1 MLKQLQKN
9 KFRVIGLVLSMLGLV
24 LIRAFEETLFYDPFL
39 TFFKS
44 DFKNSALPIFDTTP
58 LFFGLLFRYS
68 LNTIA
73 SLVILYCLFKQKQLL
88 RFSVQLYLLVLLA
101 LLFVFFG
108 MLFLVDPPNYLV
120 LFYVRR
126 FLIQPILL
134 LLFIPAFYL
143 QYRSK

>member
-44 DFKNSALPIFDTTP
+44 DFKNSDLPIFDTIP
-58 LFFGLLFRYS
+58 LFFGLVFRYS
-68 LNTIA
+68 LNTIV

-126 FLIQPILL
+126 FLIKPILL

>member
-24 LIRAFEETLFYDPFL
+24 IIRAFEETFFYDPFL

-44 DFKNSALPIFDTTP
+44 DFKNSTLPIFDTIP
-58 LFFGLLFRYS
+58 LFFGLVFRYS
-68 LNTIA
+68 LNTIV